1 MFLPAYDEHFDFATP
16 EYYKAGK
23 GFSLV
28 ETSGGTN
35 MTKRGGG
42 GGELKSL
49 VVKGMEK
56 QINGNNYII

>member
-28 ETSGGTN
+28 ETASVTN
-35 MTKRGGG
+35 FTKRGGEE
-42 GGELKSL
+42 ELKSL
-49 VVKGMEK
+49 VVKGIEK
-56 QINGNNYII
+56 QINGKHYII